1 LIDFNS
7 PKMNSQEWQQTV
19 NDQNFLISTAKG
31 MLPIEFVQD
40 VFDNPAVFW
49 AKRSSVANTKTMLDN
64 SCSLGLFKVQDGIKT
79 PIGMARIVTDYVT
92 LAYLTDV
99 FVLDEYRSFGL
110 GKWLIHCCRDIM
122 RGIPDL
128 RWSLL
133 MTGSEQ
139 AQRFYRRELGMELLG
154 SHADETVSAMGAR
167 KAHIPTASAA
177 EPSQAPRT

>member
-1 LIDFNS
+1 MDS
-7 PKMNSQEWQQTV
+7 KEWQRTVNSQ
-19 NDQNFLISTAKG
+19 DFLISTAKG
-31 MLPIEFVQD
+31 ILPIEFVQD
-40 VFDNPAVFW
+40 VFDNPDVFW
-49 AKRSSVANTKTMLDN
+49 AKRSSAANTKTMLDN
-64 SCSLGLFKVQDGIKT
+64 SCSLGLFRVQDGT
-79 PIGMARIVTDYVT
+79 NLPIGMARVVTDYVT

-122 RGIPDL
+122 RDIPDL

-133 MTGSEQ
+133 MTGNEQ

-177 EPSQAPRT
+177 DSSHAPRT